1 MKSYAKV
8 NLFLKIVGKDEN
20 YHHLNS
26 RFMLYKKL
34 YDEVLWVLKPSG
46 CKDEFYLDTNFI
58 CDDNILNKV
67 YFKMVDKYPQIKSHF
82 QKYGIKLIKNI
93 PNHSGLGASG
103 SNAACFLNMIND
115 ELLGLQKQTI
125 MQIASKISADC
136 SFFASGFECANVSG
150 YGEIV
155 EKFDDECVDIELN
168 LTKIECST
176 KEVFKNLS
184 KIGYDFKTSQS
195 VANKLISL
203 KNNELKSVSKEL
215 LNDLSKS
222 CAMLYPNMQK
232 YFDNGWI
239 LSGSG
244 GSVFKF

>member
-26 RFMLYKKL
+26 RFMLYKGI
-34 YDEVLWVLKPSG
+34 YDEILWIKKPSE
-46 CKDEFYLDTNFI
+46 CKDEFYLDTNFV

-67 YFKMVDKYPQIKSHF
+67 YFEVAEKYPQIKSHF

-136 SFFASGFECANVSG
+136 SFFASGYECANVYG
-150 YGEIV
+150 YGQIV
-155 EKFDDECVDIELN
+155 KEFDDELINIDLK
-168 LTKIECST
+168 LTGIECST
-176 KEVFKNLS
+176 KEVFKNLAN
-184 KIGYDFKTSQS
+184 IGYDFETSQK
-195 VANKLISL
+195 VANDLLVL
-203 KNNELKSVSKEL
+203 KNYELKNIPKDL

-222 CAMLYPNMQK
+222 CAMLYPNMQER
-232 YFDNGWI
+232 FDDGWI